1 MSYFIQ
7 FLLDNWFIVLP
18 LLVSIFVFFRLE
30 NIRNSFLLE
39 PQQMTF
45 FLNRKNALL
54 IDIRNEKDFSNGHI
68 SQAICVGP
76 DIELCKKEIK
86 KNPERPLIIVCQNG
100 NYSSRMA
107 NDLKKEGQETFT
119 LKGGI
124 NSWINEK
131 LPLIS

>member
-1 MSYFIQ
+1 MGYFIQ

-18 LLVSIFVFFRLE
+18 LLISIFVFFKLE

-54 IDIRNEKDFSNGHI
+54 IDIRNKKDFLNGHI
-68 SQAICVGP
+68 SQAICVGS

-86 KNPERPLIIVCQNG
+86 KNPERPVIIVCQNG

-107 NDLKKEGQETFT
+107 NDLKKEGQEIFT

-124 NSWINEK
+124 NSWTNEK

>member
-1 MSYFIQ
+1 MGYFIQ

-18 LLVSIFVFFRLE
+18 LLGSIFIFFKLE

-54 IDIRNEKDFSNGHI
+54 IDIRNEKDFLNGHI
-68 SQAICVGP
+68 SQAVCVGP

-86 KNPERPLIIVCQNG
+86 KNPERPVIIVCQNG

-107 NDLKKEGQETFT
+107 NDLKKDGQEIFT

-124 NSWINEK
+124 NSWTNEK

>member
-1 MSYFIQ
+1 MGYFIQ

-18 LLVSIFVFFRLE
+18 LLISIFVFFKLE

-54 IDIRNEKDFSNGHI
+54 IDIRNEKDFLNGHI
-68 SQAICVGP
+68 SQAVCVGP

-86 KNPERPLIIVCQNG
+86 KNSDRPVIIVCQNG

-107 NDLKKEGQETFT
+107 NDLKKEGQEIFT

-124 NSWINEK
+124 NSWTNEK